1 MSIQTYGGWMVRS
14 AQEEKNYQLS
24 PGISFV
30 EAAGAV
36 MVTLVLRLG
45 YCCEWFGLHL
55 GAR

>member
-1 MSIQTYGGWMVRS
+1 MVRS

-24 PGISFV
+24 LGISFV
-30 EAAGAV
+30 AAAGAV
-36 MVTLVLRLG
+36 MVALALRLG

>member
-1 MSIQTYGGWMVRS
+1 MSISTYGGGMVRS

-24 PGISFV
+24 LGISFV
-30 EAAGAV
+30 AAAGAV
-36 MVTLVLRLG
+36 MVALALRLG

>member
-1 MSIQTYGGWMVRS
+1 MVRS
-14 AQEEKNYQLS
+14 AQEEKNFQLL
-24 PGISFV
+24 PGIGFV

-36 MVTLVLRLG
+36 MVALALRLG